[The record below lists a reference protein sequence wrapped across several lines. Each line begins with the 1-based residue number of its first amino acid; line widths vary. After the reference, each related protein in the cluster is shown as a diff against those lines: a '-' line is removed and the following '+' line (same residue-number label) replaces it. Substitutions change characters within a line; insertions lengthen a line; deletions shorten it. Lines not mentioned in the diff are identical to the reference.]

1 MRILVISDLPQF
13 VTGGAEKQ
21 AANLI
26 EAWLDA
32 GHTVSC
38 FGRRMGRGPV
48 QLGPHQIPVRRIH
61 VVQGFGRTLRGLS
74 YLCSLAWLLLRHL
87 RRFDV
92 IYTRFLGEAALT
104 ASLLKK
110 FRLLDTKLVST
121 PANTGGQGSDIQF
134 LAGLP
139 GKRKLVRLLD
149 TQCDAINLIAPAM
162 ADELRLAGFSGRNF
176 THIPNGVLIRE
187 VPASTATRPHHFLA
201 VGRVARQKG
210 YDILIDALARLGAR
224 PPHGLVRIAGD
235 GPERVALQ
243 AQAKSLG
250 VDHAIDWL
258 GELDHAGVL
267 REMEQAKV
275 FLLPSRYE
283 GMSNAGLEAMER
295 GQAML
300 ISRCGGLDT
309 YIEPNMGWIVVPEDA
324 AGLATTM
331 QSALDASIET
341 IADMGTRNRTFASQQ
356 FGLRQVAS
364 RYLTL
369 FESLIAA
376 TPGRQAA

>member
-26 EAWLDA
+26 EEWLNA

-48 QLGPHQIPVRRIH
+48 QLGPHQIPVHRIH
-61 VVQGFGRTLRGLS
+61 VVQGFGRALRGLS
-74 YLCSLAWLLLRHL
+74 YLCSLAWLLLRYR

-110 FRLLDTKLVST
+110 LRLLNAKLVST
-121 PANTGGQGSDIQF
+121 PANTGGQGSDMQF
-134 LAGLP
+134 LASLP
-139 GKRKLVRLLD
+139 GRRQIIQLLD

-176 THIPNGVLIRE
+176 AHIPNGVSIRE
-187 VPASTATRPHHFLA
+187 MPASTAIRPHHFLA

-210 YDILIDALARLGAR
+210 YDILIDALARLDNQ
-224 PPHGLVRIAGD
+224 PPRGLVRIAGD
-235 GPERVALQ
+235 GPEWDALQ
-243 AQAKSLG
+243 IRAKSLG
-250 VDHAIDWL
+250 VDHAVDWL

-267 REMEQAKV
+267 REMEQAKI

-283 GMSNAGLEAMER
+283 GMSNAGLEAMEH
-295 GQAML
+295 GLAML
-300 ISRCGGLDT
+300 VSRCGGLDT
-309 YIEPNMGWIVVPEDA
+309 YIEPNMGWIVEPADT
-324 AGLATTM
+324 AGLATAM
-331 QSALDASIET
+331 QSALDASAET
-341 IADMGTRNRTFASQQ
+341 IADMGSRNRTFALQQ
-356 FGLRQVAS
+356 FSLKQVAS
-364 RYLTL
+364 RYLAL
-369 FESLIAA
+369 FESLMAAA
-376 TPGRQAA
+376 TGRRAT